1 MNSYLKFLSRH
12 RLFTF
17 INLVGLCLSMAFLL
31 LLGDLIYRQTSVEN
45 YQTRADR
52 TFVVGNEMCM
62 MSNFRVGERL
72 KDRFPEVE
80 DWCSIAGYGMTFN
93 IGGQK
98 ADTKVLVTGANF
110 FTFFDYRLLTG
121 DRQKVLS
128 APNQIVVSRSF
139 AQRHWPD
146 ESPIGKEM
154 VLGDD
159 EMLMGDSDNG
169 KGHVTYTVSG
179 IMDDFDRSIIPSG
192 YECVINVENL
202 RLFHYSAWS
211 EEMNNASCCVLF
223 LMEREGCDLRS
234 KNRDMRDYLKTFFW
248 IYKMEAA
255 KELTLTPLS
264 TLYYDAMECSLGQE
278 DINHGSREMA
288 HLYIVVALL
297 VLVFAIF
304 NYVNL
309 SVSLT
314 TERSKE
320 MATRRLLGLSRMQVF
335 VKLIGES
342 VLFTAIAFFIAYL
355 IALALQDKAME
366 MANCPLDL
374 LKDTGL
380 VTIIAFLIG
389 FILIGLL
396 AGFIPAMVLSGY
408 QPIDIVR
415 GTFRRRVRQRWS
427 HVLMVLQAVFAIV
440 MLTITLLLGSS
451 IRERM
456 NRPLGYDIENILET
470 WDIINLNESQRAA
483 FRSNLLA
490 LPEVEAVGFGYGTP
504 LEGLENQTVSADD
517 GTVVSL
523 RLLMGDSC
531 FYNILNIHP
540 ERTYTENGLGVNH
553 QLLRQFGKRDDERK
567 IVTADGKVNFEIG
580 HVYPDIV
587 YQNVMREEEHPT
599 PFIFI
604 RAKEFRD
611 NADDY
616 VSNRYGK
623 PRMGLVKYHG
633 ERHRV
638 GASAGMRKKVEDAIK
653 RQISAVTGHEAGD
666 VHLLTQRHQ
675 DWYESYERFLSV
687 LTVFTAVALLIAVL
701 GLMAMNS
708 YFVSQR
714 RREIALRRVFGAR
727 ISSITLRL
735 LLTVVIQSLVAM
747 VIAIPLSYWFAPM
760 VSSISGLTIK
770 MELMPLLLSI
780 VIVLAVNL
788 LTAAFQSWHAAT
800 ENPVNSIKNE

>member
-17 INLVGLCLSMAFLL
+17 INIVGLCLSMAFLL
-31 LLGDLIYRQTSVEN
+31 LLGDLIYRQTTVEN

-52 TFVVGNEMCM
+52 TFVVGNEDCM
-62 MSNFRVGERL
+62 MSHFRVGERL
-72 KDRFPEVE
+72 KERFPEVE
-80 DWCSIAGYGMTFN
+80 DWCSMAGYGMTFN
-93 IGGQK
+93 IEGQK
-98 ADTKVLVTGANF
+98 VDTKVLVTGQNF

-128 APNQIVVSRSF
+128 SPNQIVVSKSF
-139 AQRHWPD
+139 AQRCWPD

-159 EMLMGDSDNG
+159 EMELGDANDG
-169 KGHVTYTVSG
+169 KGHITYTVSG
-179 IMDDFDRSIIPSG
+179 VMDDFDRSIIPDG
-192 YECVINVENL
+192 YECVMNVDNL
-202 RLFHYSAWS
+202 RHFHYSAWS
-211 EEMNNASCCVLF
+211 EQMNNAACCALF

-234 KNRDMRDYLKTFFW
+234 KTTQMRDYLKTFFW
-248 IYKMEAA
+248 LYQMEAA

-264 TLYYDAMECSLGQE
+264 TLYYDAKECALGQE

-288 HLYIVVALL
+288 HLYVVVALL

-320 MATRRLLGLSRMQVF
+320 MATRRLLGSSRLQVF
-335 VKLIGES
+335 GKLIVES
-342 VLFTAIAFFIAYL
+342 IGFTAVAFMLAYL
-355 IALALQDKAME
+355 LALTLQDKAAE
-366 MANCPLDL
+366 MANCRLDL
-374 LKDTGL
+374 LKDTG
-380 VTIIAFLIG
+380 VVAVICFAVAIALT
-389 FILIGLL
+389 GLL
-396 AGFIPAMVLSGY
+396 AGFVPASVLSGY

-427 HVLMVLQAVFAIV
+427 HMLMVLQAVFAIT

-456 NRPLGYDIENILET
+456 NRPLGYNIDNILKT
-470 WDIINLNESQRAA
+470 WDIGSFNESQRQT
-483 FRSNLLA
+483 FRSKLLV

-504 LEGLENQTVSADD
+504 LEGLENQTVQADD
-517 GTVVSL
+517 GTVVSQ

-531 FYNILNIHP
+531 FFNILNIHP
-540 ERTYTENGLGVNH
+540 EKTYAKEGWGVNH

-567 IVTADGKVNFEIG
+567 IVTADGKVNFAVAA
-580 HVYPDIV
+580 VYPDMV

-599 PFIFI
+599 PFVIL
-604 RAKEFRD
+604 
-611 NADDY
+611 NAGEYHDDVETY
-616 VSNRYGK
+616 TSRMFGK
-623 PRMGLVKYHG
+623 PRQALVKYHG
-633 ERHRV
+633 D
-638 GASAGMRKKVEDAIK
+638 RKKVEDAIK
-653 RQISAVTGHEAGD
+653 RQITTITGREAGD
-666 VHLLTQRHQ
+666 VHSLMQSHE
-675 DWYESYERFLSV
+675 DWYKDYERFLQV
-687 LTVFTAVALLIAVL
+687 LTVFTSVALIIAVL

-708 YFVSQR
+708 YFVGQR
-714 RREIALRRVFGAR
+714 RREIAIRRVFGAE

-735 LLTVVIQSLVAM
+735 LRTVALQSLVAI
-747 VIAIPLSYWFAPM
+747 VIAAPLSCWLAPM
-760 VSSISGLTIK
+760 VGSISGLTIQ
-770 MELMPLLLSI
+770 MQAAPLLLSL

-788 LTAAFQSWHAAT
+788 LTAALQSWRAAT
-800 ENPVNSIKNE
+800 DNPVNSIKTE

>member
-1 MNSYLKFLSRH
+1 MKSYFRFLSRH

-17 INLVGLCLSMAFLL
+17 INIVGLCLSMGFLL
-31 LLGDLIYRQTSVEN
+31 LLGDLIYRQTTVEN

-72 KDRFPEVE
+72 KERFPEVG
-80 DWCSIAGYGMTFN
+80 DWCSMAGYGMTFN

-98 ADTKVLVTGANF
+98 ADTKVLVTGQNF

-121 DRQKVLS
+121 NRRKVLS
-128 APNQIVVSRSF
+128 APNQIVVSKSF
-139 AQRHWPD
+139 AQRYWPN

-159 EMLMGDSDNG
+159 EMELGDANDG
-169 KGHVTYTVSG
+169 KGHITYTVSG
-179 IMDDFDRSIIPSG
+179 IMDDFDRSIIPDG
-192 YECVINVENL
+192 YECVFNVENL
-202 RLFHYSAWS
+202 RHFHYSAWS
-211 EEMNNASCCVLF
+211 EQMNNASCCVLF
-223 LMEREGCDLRS
+223 LMQREGCDLRS
-234 KNRDMRDYLKTFFW
+234 KTGDMIDYLKTFFW
-248 IYKMEAA
+248 LYQMEAA
-255 KELTLTPLS
+255 KELTLTPFS
-264 TLYYDAMECSLGQE
+264 TIYYDAMECSLGQE

-288 HLYIVVALL
+288 HLYVVVALL

-320 MATRRLLGLSRMQVF
+320 MATRRLLGLSRLQVF
-335 VKLIGES
+335 GKLIGES
-342 VLFTAIAFFIAYL
+342 ILFTAIAFVVGYV

-374 LKDTGL
+374 LKDTGFGTIAAFVTGIFL
-380 VTIIAFLIG
+380 VG
-389 FILIGLL
+389 SL
-396 AGFIPAMVLSGY
+396 AGFVPATILSGY

-427 HVLMVLQAVFAIV
+427 HALMVIQAVFAIV

-456 NRPLGYDIENILET
+456 NRPLGYDIENILKT
-470 WDIINLNESQRAA
+470 WDVAGFSESQRQT
-483 FRSNLLA
+483 FRSKLLV

-517 GTVVSL
+517 GTVVSM

-531 FYNILNIHP
+531 FFNILNIHP
-540 ERTYTENGLGVNH
+540 ERTYSDDGWGVNH

-567 IVTADGKVNFEIG
+567 IVTEDGKVNFEIAS
-580 HVYPDIV
+580 VYPDMV

-599 PFIFI
+599 PFVIFN
-604 RAKEFRD
+604 AKEFH
-611 NADDY
+611 DDEETY
-616 VSNRYGK
+616 ISRRGYGK
-623 PRMGLVKYHG
+623 PRQALVKYHG
-633 ERHRV
+633 D
-638 GASAGMRKKVEDAIK
+638 RKKVEDAIK
-653 RQISAVTGHEAGD
+653 RQIKAITGQEAGD
-666 VHLLTQRHQ
+666 VHSLMQSHEE
-675 DWYESYERFLSV
+675 WYEDYERFLQV
-687 LTVFTAVALLIAVL
+687 LTIFTSVALLIAVL

-708 YFVSQR
+708 YFVGQR
-714 RREIALRRVFGAR
+714 RREIAIRRVFGAE
-727 ISSITLRL
+727 ISGITLRL
-735 LLTVVIQSLVAM
+735 LLTVVIQSLVAII
-747 VIAIPLSYWFAPM
+747 IAIPLSYWLAPM
-760 VSSISGLTIK
+760 VGSISGLTIQ
-770 MELMPLLLSI
+770 MELSPLLLSL

-788 LTAAFQSWHAAT
+788 LTAAFQGWHAAT

>member
-1 MNSYLKFLSRH
+1 MKSYLKFLSRH
-12 RLFTF
+12 RLFTT
-17 INLVGLCLSMAFLL
+17 INIVGLCLSMAFLL
-31 LLGDLIYRQTSVEN
+31 LLGDLIYRQTTVEN
-45 YQTRADR
+45 YQTRGDR
-52 TFVVGNEMCM
+52 TFVVGNETCM
-62 MSNFRVGERL
+62 MSNFRVGQKL

-80 DWCSIAGYGMTFN
+80 DWCSVAGYNMTFN

-98 ADTKVLVTGANF
+98 ADTKVLVTGSNF

-121 DRQKVLS
+121 DRSKVLS
-128 APNQIVVSRSF
+128 APNQIVVSKSF
-139 AQRHWPD
+139 AQRYWPD

-159 EMLMGDSDNG
+159 GTFLGETNNEN
-169 KGHVTYTVSG
+169 GHVTYTISG
-179 IMDDFDRSIIPSG
+179 IMDDFDRSIIPDG
-192 YECVINVENL
+192 YECIFNVENL
-202 RLFHYSAWS
+202 RHFHYSAYN
-211 EEMNNASCCVLF
+211 EQMNNASCCILF

-234 KNRDMRDYLKTFFW
+234 KISTMRDYLKTFFW
-248 IYKMEAA
+248 IYQMEAV

-264 TLYYDAMECSLGQE
+264 TLYYDAMECSLGPE

-288 HLYIVVALL
+288 HLYVVVALL

-320 MATRRLLGLSRMQVF
+320 MATRRLLGSSRLQVF
-335 VKLIGES
+335 AKLIGES
-342 VLFTAIAFFIAYL
+342 IGFTAVAFLLAYL
-355 IALALQDKAME
+355 LALALQDKATE
-366 MANCPLDL
+366 MADCRLDL
-374 LKDTGL
+374 LKDTGITA
-380 VTIIAFLIG
+380 VIG
-389 FILIGLL
+389 FIAIIALTGLL
-396 AGFIPAMVLSGY
+396 AGFVPASVLSGY

-456 NRPLGYDIENILET
+456 NRPLGYDIENILKT
-470 WDIINLNESQRAA
+470 WDVVNLNESQRQT
-483 FRSNLLA
+483 FRSKLLE

-504 LEGLENQTVSADD
+504 LEGLENMTVSADD
-517 GTVVSL
+517 GTVVSQ

-540 ERTYTENGLGVNH
+540 EKTYTNNGVGVNH
-553 QLLRQFGKRDDERK
+553 QLLRQFGKHDDERK
-567 IVTADGKVNFEIG
+567 IVTADGKVNLEVG
-580 HVYPDIV
+580 AVYPDMV
-587 YQNVMREEEHPT
+587 YQNVMREDEHPT
-599 PFIFI
+599 PFLIFSVD
-604 RAKEFRD
+604 EFHDDTD
-611 NADDY
+611 NY
-616 VSNRYGK
+616 VNRRYGK
-623 PRMGLVKYHG
+623 PRQGLVKYHG
-633 ERHRV
+633 ER
-638 GASAGMRKKVEDAIK
+638 KKVEDAIK
-653 RQISAVTGHEAGD
+653 QHIGSVTGHEAEE
-666 VHLLTQRHQ
+666 VHSLSQSHQ
-675 DWYESYERFLSV
+675 EWYEDYERFLSV
-687 LTVFTAVALLIAVL
+687 LMVFTIVALLIAVL

-708 YFVSQR
+708 YFVGQR
-714 RREIALRRVFGAR
+714 RREIAIRRVFGAE

-735 LLTVVIQSLVAM
+735 LLTVVIQSIVAM
-747 VIAIPLSYWFAPM
+747 VVAIPLSCWLAPM
-760 VSSISGLTIK
+760 VSSISGLTIR

-788 LTAAFQSWHAAT
+788 LTATFQSWHAAT

>member
-12 RLFTF
+12 RLFTI
-17 INLVGLCLSMAFLL
+17 INIVGLCLSMAFLL
-31 LLGDLIYRQTSVEN
+31 LLGDLIYRQTTVEN

-80 DWCSIAGYGMTFN
+80 DWCSMAGYGMTFN
-93 IGGQK
+93 IQGQE
-98 ADTKVLVTGANF
+98 ANTKVLVTGQNF

-128 APNQIVVSRSF
+128 APNQIVVSQSF
-139 AQRHWPD
+139 AQRYWPN

-154 VLGDD
+154 VLGDAND
-159 EMLMGDSDNG
+159 EEARI
-169 KGHVTYTVSG
+169 TYTVSG
-179 IMDDFDRSIIPSG
+179 IMDDFDRSIVPDG
-192 YECVINVENL
+192 YECVVNVENL
-202 RLFHYSAWS
+202 RHLHYSAWS
-211 EEMNNASCCVLF
+211 EQMNNAASCVLF
-223 LMEREGCDLRS
+223 LMEREGSNLRS
-234 KNRDMRDYLKTFFW
+234 KISDMRDYLKTFFW
-248 IYKMEAA
+248 IYRMEAA

-264 TLYYDAMECSLGQE
+264 TLYYDAKECSLGQE

-288 HLYIVVALL
+288 HLYVVVALL

-320 MATRRLLGLSRMQVF
+320 MATRRLLGSSRLLVF
-335 VKLIGES
+335 AKLVTES
-342 VLFTAIAFFIAYL
+342 IFFTAVAFIIAYL
-355 IALALQDKAME
+355 IALALQDKAIE
-366 MANCPLDL
+366 MANCQMNL
-374 LKDTGL
+374 LKDTGVVAIVAILLSVIL
-380 VTIIAFLIG
+380 VG
-389 FILIGLL
+389 SM
-396 AGFIPAMVLSGY
+396 AGFVPAMILSGY

-427 HVLMVLQAVFAIV
+427 HVLMVSQAVFAII

-451 IRERM
+451 IRELM

-470 WDIINLNESQRAA
+470 WGISSLNESQRQT
-483 FRSNLLA
+483 FRTKMLA
-490 LPEVEAVGFGYGTP
+490 LPEVEAVGFGFGTP
-504 LEGLENQTVSADD
+504 INGLENQTVSADD
-517 GTVVSL
+517 GTVVSQ

-540 ERTYTENGLGVNH
+540 DRTYNDNGFGVNY
-553 QLLRQFGKRDDERK
+553 QLLRQFGKHDDERK

-580 HVYPDIV
+580 RVYPDIV

-599 PFIFI
+599 PFLFI
-604 RAKEFRD
+604 RANEFRD
-611 NADDY
+611 NTDDY
-616 VSNRYGK
+616 VSRKYGR
-623 PRMGLVKYHG
+623 PRQALVKYHG
-633 ERHRV
+633 D
-638 GASAGMRKKVEDAIK
+638 RKKVEDAIK
-653 RQISAVTGHEAGD
+653 QQVSSVTGHEAED
-666 VHLLTQRHQ
+666 VHSLSQRHQ
-675 DWYESYERFLSV
+675 EWYEEYERFLSV
-687 LTVFTAVALLIAVL
+687 LMVFTGVALLIAVL

-708 YFVSQR
+708 YFVGQR
-714 RREIALRRVFGAR
+714 RREIAVRRVFGAE

-735 LLTVVIQSLVAM
+735 LRTVVVQSLVAV
-747 VIAIPLSYWFAPM
+747 VIAIPLAYWLAPK
-760 VSSISGLTIK
+760 VGSISGLSIR
-770 MELMPLLLSI
+770 MQLLPLLLSLL
-780 VIVLAVNL
+780 IVLAVNV
-788 LTAAFQSWHAAT
+788 LTAAFQGWRAAT

>member
-1 MNSYLKFLSRH
+1 MNSFLKFLSRH

-17 INLVGLCLSMAFLL
+17 INIVGLCLSMAFLL
-31 LLGDLIYRQTSVEN
+31 LLGDLIYRQTTVEN

-52 TFVVGNEMCM
+52 TFVLGNEMCM

-80 DWCSIAGYGMTFN
+80 DWCSIAGYNMTFN

-98 ADTKVLVTGANF
+98 ADTKVLVTGSNF

-121 DRQKVLS
+121 DHSKVLS
-128 APNQIVVSRSF
+128 APNQIVVSKSF
-139 AQRHWPD
+139 AQRYLPD
-146 ESPIGKEM
+146 ENPIGKEM

-159 EMLMGDSDNG
+159 GTFLGETNNENG
-169 KGHVTYTVSG
+169 RVTYTISG
-179 IMDDFDRSIIPSG
+179 IMDDFDRSIIPDG
-192 YECVINVENL
+192 YECIFNVENL
-202 RLFHYSAWS
+202 RHFHYSAYN
-211 EEMNNASCCVLF
+211 EQMNNASCCILF
-223 LMEREGCDLRS
+223 LMGREGCDLRS
-234 KNRDMRDYLKTFFW
+234 KISAMRDYLKTFFW
-248 IYKMEAA
+248 IYQMEAA

-264 TLYYDAMECSLGQE
+264 KLYYDAMECSLGPE

-288 HLYIVVALL
+288 HLYVVVALL

-320 MATRRLLGLSRMQVF
+320 MATRRLLGSSRLQVF
-335 VKLIGES
+335 AKLIGES
-342 VLFTAIAFFIAYL
+342 IGFTAVAFLLAYL
-355 IALALQDKAME
+355 LALALQDKATE
-366 MANCPLDL
+366 MADCRLDL
-374 LKDTGL
+374 LKDTG
-380 VTIIAFLIG
+380 IIAVIG
-389 FILIGLL
+389 FIAIIALTGLL
-396 AGFIPAMVLSGY
+396 AGFVPASVLSGY

-456 NRPLGYDIENILET
+456 NRPLGYDIENILKT
-470 WDIINLNESQRAA
+470 WDVVNLNESQRQT
-483 FRSNLLA
+483 FRSKLLA

-504 LEGLENQTVSADD
+504 LEGLENMTVSADD
-517 GTVVSL
+517 GTVVSQ

-540 ERTYTENGLGVNH
+540 EKTYTNNGVGVNH
-553 QLLRQFGKRDDERK
+553 QLLRQFGKHDDERK
-567 IVTADGKVNFEIG
+567 IVTADGKVNLEVG
-580 HVYPDIV
+580 AVYPDMV
-587 YQNVMREEEHPT
+587 YQNVMREDEHPT
-599 PFIFI
+599 PFLIFSVD
-604 RAKEFRD
+604 EFHD
-611 NADDY
+611 DTDDY
-616 VSNRYGK
+616 VNRRYGK
-623 PRMGLVKYHG
+623 PRQGLVKYHG
-633 ERHRV
+633 ER
-638 GASAGMRKKVEDAIK
+638 KKVEDAIK
-653 RQISAVTGHEAGD
+653 QHISSVTGHEAEE
-666 VHLLTQRHQ
+666 VQSLSQRHQ
-675 DWYESYERFLSV
+675 EWYEDYERFLSV
-687 LTVFTAVALLIAVL
+687 LMVFTIVALLIAVL

-708 YFVSQR
+708 YFVGQR
-714 RREIALRRVFGAR
+714 RREIAIRRVFGAE

-747 VIAIPLSYWFAPM
+747 VVAIPLSCWLAPM
-760 VSSISGLTIK
+760 VSSISGLAIR

-780 VIVLAVNL
+780 IIVLAVNL

>member
-12 RLFTF
+12 RLFTV
-17 INLVGLCLSMAFLL
+17 INIVGLCLSMAFLL
-31 LLGDLIYRQTSVEN
+31 LLGDLIYRQTTVEN

-80 DWCSIAGYGMTFN
+80 DWCSMAGYGMTFS
-93 IGGQK
+93 IQGQEANTK
-98 ADTKVLVTGANF
+98 ALVTGQNF

-128 APNQIVVSRSF
+128 APNQIVVSQSF
-139 AQRHWPD
+139 AQRYWPD

-154 VLGDD
+154 VLGDAND
-159 EMLMGDSDNG
+159 EEARI
-169 KGHVTYTVSG
+169 TYTVSG
-179 IMDDFDRSIIPSG
+179 IMDDFDRSIVPDG
-192 YECVINVENL
+192 YECIVNVENL
-202 RLFHYSAWS
+202 RHLHYSAWS
-211 EEMNNASCCVLF
+211 EQMNNAASCVLF
-223 LMEREGCDLRS
+223 LMEREGSNLRS
-234 KNRDMRDYLKTFFW
+234 KISDLRDYLKTFFW
-248 IYKMEAA
+248 IYRMEAA

-264 TLYYDAMECSLGQE
+264 TLYYDAKECSLGQE

-288 HLYIVVALL
+288 HLYVVVALL

-320 MATRRLLGLSRMQVF
+320 MATRRLLGSSRLQVF
-335 VKLIGES
+335 AKLVTES
-342 VLFTAIAFFIAYL
+342 IFFTAVAFIIAYL
-355 IALALQDKAME
+355 IALALQDKAIE
-366 MANCPLDL
+366 MANCQMNL
-374 LKDTGL
+374 LKDTGVVAIVAILLSVIL
-380 VTIIAFLIG
+380 VG
-389 FILIGLL
+389 SM
-396 AGFIPAMVLSGY
+396 AGFVPAMILSGY

-427 HVLMVLQAVFAIV
+427 HVLMVSQAVFAII

-451 IRERM
+451 IRELM

-470 WDIINLNESQRAA
+470 WGISSLNESQRQT
-483 FRSNLLA
+483 FRTKMLA
-490 LPEVEAVGFGYGTP
+490 LPEVEAVGFGFGTP
-504 LEGLENQTVSADD
+504 INGLENQTVSADD
-517 GTVVSL
+517 GTVVSQ

-540 ERTYTENGLGVNH
+540 DRTYNDNGFGVNY
-553 QLLRQFGKRDDERK
+553 QLLRQFGKHDDERK

-580 HVYPDIV
+580 RVYPDIV

-599 PFIFI
+599 PFLFI
-604 RAKEFRD
+604 CADEFRD
-611 NADDY
+611 NTDDY
-616 VSNRYGK
+616 VSRTYGR
-623 PRMGLVKYHG
+623 PRQALVKYHG
-633 ERHRV
+633 D
-638 GASAGMRKKVEDAIK
+638 RKKVEDAIK
-653 RQISAVTGHEAGD
+653 QQISSVTGHEAED
-666 VHLLTQRHQ
+666 VHSLSQRHQ
-675 DWYESYERFLSV
+675 EWYEEYERFLSV
-687 LTVFTAVALLIAVL
+687 LMVFTGVALLIAVL

-708 YFVSQR
+708 YFVGQR
-714 RREIALRRVFGAR
+714 RREIAVRRVFGAE

-735 LLTVVIQSLVAM
+735 LRTVVVQSLVAA
-747 VIAIPLSYWFAPM
+747 VIAIPLAYWLAPK
-760 VSSISGLTIK
+760 VGSISGLSIR
-770 MELMPLLLSI
+770 MQLLPLLLSLL
-780 VIVLAVNL
+780 IVLAVNV
-788 LTAAFQSWHAAT
+788 LTAAFQGWRAAT